1 MSSINFYLKDTKS
14 SKETR
19 IYLQTLY
26 AGKKCKYTTNLRALP
41 SEWNFKKQRIKSTN
55 RSDNYKLNSELQKI
69 EINASICYNDLIT
82 SSLPFTPESFRSALH
97 SSLHQ
102 TETIELFEFF
112 EEYISNQRQLSKS
125 TITDYKQTLNTLRQF
140 EKEIKYKVLFNSI
153 TLEFYDK
160 LKSFIMN
167 KQSYSI
173 NTFGKRIK
181 VLKTIMRAS
190 KDRGLHNNTDYEKR
204 DFKVLSKTYKK
215 PYLKLE
221 EINLIYNCD
230 LSKKHDKYR
239 DMFLLL
245 CNLGIRISDLPQI
258 NKGNIAKIQDTN
270 TLSIKMRKTNKQ
282 VTIPINPIAMQI
294 IEKYNYELPNV
305 SEQILNKEIKIICE
319 IAGLDREFKNEKG
332 KFILHDIVTSHDG
345 RRSFAT
351 NCYLNGIPAS
361 QIMEIIGHTKE
372 SSFLRYIQETRT
384 PQAPEIFKVFEDIK
398 LKKVN

>member
-1 MSSINFYLKDTKS
+1 MANFNYYLKTKELKKEAPIRLHITYN
-14 SKETR
+14 SKECKVYTGLKSNSKHWNSRTQEVKHQVIQSTEKNKRLRQFKQQAENTYLQLVNEKVEITNSLLKER
-19 IYLQTLY
+19 IYEIIEP
-26 AGKKCKYTTNLRALP
+26 KKTY
-41 SEWNFKKQRIKSTN
+41 NF
-55 RSDNYKLNSELQKI
+55 
-69 EINASICYNDLIT
+69 
-82 SSLPFTPESFRSALH
+82 
-97 SSLHQ
+97 
-102 TETIELFEFF
+102 FEFF
-112 EEYISNQRQLSKS
+112 EEYITNQKELAKS
-125 TITDYKQTLNTLRQF
+125 TLTDYNQTLSTIRLF
-140 EKEIKYKVLFNSI
+140 EKEVKYKVLFSSI

-160 LKSFIMN
+160 LKGFIMD
-167 KQSYSI
+167 KQGYSV

-190 KDRGLHNNTDYEKR
+190 KDREMHNNTDYDKR

-215 PYLKLE
+215 PYLRLE
-221 EINLIYNCD
+221 EIDLIYKCD
-230 LSKKHDKYR
+230 LNKKHDKYR

-258 NKGNIAKIQDTN
+258 NKGNIARIKGTN

-294 IEKYNYELPNV
+294 IEKYNYELPSV
-305 SEQILNKEIKIICE
+305 SEQTLNKEIKNICK

-332 KFILHDIVTSHDG
+332 KFKLHDIVTSHDG

-361 QIMEIIGHTKE
+361 QIMEITGHKTE

-384 PQAPEIFKVFEDIK
+384 PQAPEIFKVFEGIT
-398 LKKVN
+398 LK